1 MFYQCYHDRS
11 WQIMMISLTT
21 NILYVL
27 NENGIINSGTA
38 RVFEKKATNGI
49 FRKLALID

>member
-11 WQIMMISLTT
+11 WQIMMILLTT

-27 NENGIINSGTA
+27 NENGIINRGTA
-38 RVFEKKATNGI
+38 QVFK
-49 FRKLALID
+49 RKLPTEFLEMGH